1 MTKKWSEDEIQF
13 IKDNYETL
21 TDAEIAEKLGRTE
34 QAVITK
40 RKRLSLP
47 KSNRKYSWDDV
58 VEAFSKTDLIV
69 VSGEEAYKD
78 SATNSL

>member
-34 QAVITK
+34 TAVATK
-40 RKRLSLP
+40 RKRMSLQRS
-47 KSNRKYSWDDV
+47 KRKYFWNYN
-58 VEAFSKTDLIV
+58 TI
-69 VSGEEAYKD
+69 
-78 SATNSL
+78 